1 MSGFY
6 NPYSPKPQLLSGL
19 LGMGTDA
26 LSIMSLLKYLKGG
39 QGESAMGQTPVGG
52 GTSGPMGGMAANN
65 ILKQAPGQFQD
76 QPFTPQMPPSNPAP
90 QLGQTNPMG
99 QGGIDP
105 ALLAYLKKMMMG
117 QGGGQ
122 GQFGQGKF

>member
-19 LGMGTDA
+19 MGLGTDA
-26 LSIMSLLKYLKGG
+26 LSIMSLLKLLKGG
-39 QGESAMGQTPVGG
+39 QGEQSIGQTPVGG

-65 ILKQAPGQFQD
+65 ILKQAPQSYQDGPQFTQS
-76 QPFTPQMPPSNPAP
+76 PPPQANMIP
-90 QLGQTNPMG
+90 QGGQTG

-105 ALLAYLKKMMMG
+105 TLLAYLKKMMMG
-117 QGGGQ
+117 GG
-122 GQFGQGKF
+122 GQFGQGPQFMG